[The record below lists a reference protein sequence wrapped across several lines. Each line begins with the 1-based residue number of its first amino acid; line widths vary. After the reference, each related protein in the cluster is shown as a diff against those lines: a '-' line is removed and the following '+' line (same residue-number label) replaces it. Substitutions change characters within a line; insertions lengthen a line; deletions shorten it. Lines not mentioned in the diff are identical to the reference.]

1 MGKSWYIYG
10 KLLHLR
16 APHLYL
22 RTPIQCIKLAIR
34 FGAHKPP
41 LGSLLLLAGITMI
54 MMSGWISCFCVNCS
68 CAAIGLCM
76 AIYIPVMCG
85 NKPFEIGLTN
95 YPVCYGQLPTVA
107 LYKLEVFIIFI
118 LSNAFCT
125 QPWCWTM
132 CFHLPP
138 PHWIYWYCSQP

>member
-41 LGSLLLLAGITMI
+41 LGSLLLLAGITMTTEQKSRSTVRYLAQWPYVELSVAGRTDRI
-54 MMSGWISCFCVNCS
+54 RPT
-68 CAAIGLCM
+68 
-76 AIYIPVMCG
+76 IPKETIV
-85 NKPFEIGLTN
+85 KQVLDTEPLFKVAE
-95 YPVCYGQLPTVA
+95 PTD
-107 LYKLEVFIIFI
+107 
-118 LSNAFCT
+118 
-125 QPWCWTM
+125 
-132 CFHLPP
+132 
-138 PHWIYWYCSQP
+138 